1 MGRVKTIEI
10 DPEKLRAELTK
21 RGLGLKE
28 ASEEMGRSRSYMGNC
43 IALRSMPVP
52 AAKMLEMLYNISAE
66 SIMPD
71 QIGGGTDGPASG
83 AAGLDMDELRK
94 VIYQECRRAIEEVLN
109 E

>member
-10 DPEKLRAELTK
+10 DPEKLRADLTK
-21 RGLGLKE
+21 RGLGLKA

-71 QIGGGTDGPASG
+71 QIGGG
-83 AAGLDMDELRK
+83 
-94 VIYQECRRAIEEVLN
+94 YRRANFRGSWSGHGRAPEGYLSRV
-109 E
+109 